1 MMFACG
7 PFCSGCSSLLRVE
20 ACQRCAR
27 AQAATDAERFFDA
40 LEKCARHGGSHCEH
54 GVTLHACQVPHSL
67 LPTDV
72 QHLAAICARRY
83 PRGILVFHLAERSCC
98 LIQRGAEPA
107 LVELDD
113 AIEHLITPP
122 SLAFVVLGS
131 GRGGGIAGRIARVSV
146 RDVYAHTQL
155 MLKAHPETP
164 SHSSRL
170 RHDDRAQALL
180 DGCCRT

>member
-1 MMFACG
+1 MQHTRTCASVLKPNWCMMFACG

-54 GVTLHACQVPHSL
+54 GVILHACQVPHSL

-131 GRGGGIAGRIARVSV
+131 GRGVASLEVS
-146 RDVYAHTQL
+146 
-155 MLKAHPETP
+155 
-164 SHSSRL
+164 
-170 RHDDRAQALL
+170 RA
-180 DGCCRT
+180 